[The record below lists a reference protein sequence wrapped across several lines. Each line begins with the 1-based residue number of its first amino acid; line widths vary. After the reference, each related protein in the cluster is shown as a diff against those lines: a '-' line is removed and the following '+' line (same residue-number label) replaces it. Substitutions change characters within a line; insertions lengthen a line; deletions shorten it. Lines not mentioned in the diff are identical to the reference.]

1 MRNTSERI
9 LDIAEEIYR
18 AEGAETLSMRG
29 VADQLGLS
37 ATALYRHYD
46 SKEALL
52 DAVAERGFLELA
64 GAFQRSSSREPR
76 ERLRAI
82 FDAFRNFAVKKP
94 ALFDLMFFSRRSG
107 ARLFPSALRAGASPS
122 GSVLTDVLTEMG
134 VDDPVEIG
142 LLFWSTAQGLISLYR
157 AGRFESERA
166 FRRSWDGC
174 FQRLLATV

>member
-37 ATALYRHYD
+37 ATALYRHYV
-46 SKEALL
+46 SKESLL
-52 DAVAERGFLELA
+52 DAVAERGFVELA
-64 GAFQRSSSREPR
+64 AAFQRSASREPR
-76 ERLRAI
+76 ERLRLI
-82 FDAFRNFAVKKP
+82 FDAFRNFAIRKP

-107 ARLFPSALRAGASPS
+107 ARQFPSAFRSGASPS
-122 GSVLTDVLTEMG
+122 GSVLTEVLGEIG
-134 VDDPVEIG
+134 VDDPVEVG
-142 LLFWSTAQGLISLYR
+142 LLFWSTGQGLISLYR

-166 FRRSWDGC
+166 FRRAWDAC
-174 FQRLLATV
+174 FQRLLGTI